1 MPVCSSCFC
10 SFYAADPSLPSAPQ
24 IAFASTCARDQ
35 YDRPIAGVLT
45 FVPSFLAGNAA
56 ALSAASA
63 WAATPAGAAAVAN
76 PDATSSVPSFSAAT
90 ALLRG
95 LMAPNGG
102 NPGKQL
108 LYVTMHEIAHALGF
122 SASSIPLFRDGATGL
137 PRARR
142 AGGAAFGLPEGGRVL
157 PATMLALP
165 SERGHAGCGT
175 PGGACVFKLRTPA
188 ASAAASRH
196 FGCPPETLLGPELE
210 NEEAET
216 SGAIELPTANVSYGS
231 HWEQR
236 LFASEL
242 MAPVLQ
248 FDDMFVS
255 ETTLGF
261 FEDSGWYYPDYAA
274 AIATSSA
281 PGVRFG
287 LRQGCAFATKECLRL
302 RTGPAADASFAATPP
317 GDAAALADA
326 VVPAG
331 SPAHYCSARRAPQC
345 TFDLRDKGTCDITS
359 MGSSAATTPYYA
371 YFRNVPFATGAQ
383 RTLGGSLPHAD
394 FCPLVVPQ
402 VSCSAD
408 PGGADVSFAGE
419 VYGATSRCVM
429 GTLAPAARVNG
440 TGGVARA
447 VAAPACYA
455 TACSADGL
463 TLTLSAR
470 SADGAV
476 RRVACLAA
484 QEGVALPVPGFAG
497 TVTCPPAWAVCGRTP
512 EPCAATSASY
522 GLSGTTLALGLAAA
536 AAAGVATLL
545 YTPSRLM
552 LAWESGAA
560 AREEA
565 RREAAEQARAQQAA
579 VEAEAEAMR
588 VALAFRGG
596 DGRQT
601 AQQQHAP
608 QAAVVPAAA
617 APSAGAWGDAE
628 AQTPPQRV
636 WRDRGDF
643 DGDDDDAAP
652 HAHASREASAYDH
665 EAPDDDVAVAP
676 PGAASPQPPPAV
688 PLLARAAALRAPGCF
703 PLLAQDAPG
712 PLAVLSRSHPAAV
725 LCRSVGYALS
735 RGARDL
741 QAGAPVQAQMYEQTR
756 GWGAA
761 SITLRLS
768 DSGGSTRPLPPP
780 LPLPPGAGWAPRLGR
795 QRHPASFAVSRVAA
809 DSRGAPLYMLQSY
822 DFDAPGGA
830 ARALQVQRLWGG
842 AAGPPPPL
850 PAGLGDGMEDAAET
864 VPAPAPPPPPRYA
877 SDGGNAFSAPNAEDA
892 FRAMGSAG
900 TAVPGGG
907 SAYGG
912 ASGAYAGG
920 YGSGVSAA
928 AAEAVTGWTPWF
940 YREQLH
946 APPLAAVPPERR
958 PPAALRAGLGGA
970 PLRRILALAV
980 LYGPV
985 TLLLVALEASL
996 RGAALQSRCAPAWRL
1011 IVARGASAGVLTS
1024 TFSYTAAYLAR
1035 NAPHLGIEMLPR
1047 SAFWPPLGVCAA
1059 GALAAAAWAVSAT
1072 YTAASGGLPLPMGP
1086 AATAPPGADALAGL
1100 CADPAGPVACAE
1112 AALRRVGIAWGAAL
1126 AGDAFLFTPLLL
1138 LASAYVWR
1146 DDVAVDTLA
1155 AHAKRKQAAVA
1166 EDGAWGA
1173 APAEVQMAPRAT
1185 QLPPSPQRLQQ
1196 REDAAG
1202 AWGGNG
1208 GGGGGGAWG
1217 DDSEAAPPAR
1227 TWQNPT
1233 YDDAAP
1239 SAPPLPPLTRGAA
1252 LRAETTGAWG

>member
-1 MPVCSSCFC
+1 
-10 SFYAADPSLPSAPQ
+10 
-24 IAFASTCARDQ
+24 
-35 YDRPIAGVLT
+35 VLT

-63 WAATPAGAAAVAN
+63 WAATPAGAAAVAAPN
-76 PDATSSVPSFSAAT
+76 AASSAPSFAAAS
-90 ALLRG
+90 ALLRA
-95 LMAPNGG
+95 LMAPDGN

-142 AGGAAFGLPEGGRVL
+142 AGGTAFGLPEDGRAL
-157 PATMLALP
+157 PAAMLVVP
-165 SERGHAGCGT
+165 TERGHVACGS

-188 ASAAASRH
+188 AAAAASRH

-216 SGAIELPTANVSYGS
+216 SGAVELPTANVSYGS

-261 FEDSGWYYPDYAA
+261 FEDSGWYYPDYNAA
-274 AIATSSA
+274 LATSSA

-302 RTGPAADASFAATPP
+302 RTGPAADASFAATAP

-331 SPAHYCSARRAPQC
+331 SPPHYCSSRRAPQC

-359 MGSSAATTPYYA
+359 MGSNAATTPHYA

-402 VSCSAD
+402 VSCQAD
-408 PGGADVSFAGE
+408 PGAADVAAALAGE
-419 VYGATSRCVM
+419 VYGVASRCVM

-447 VAAPACYA
+447 LAAPGCYA

-497 TVTCPPAWAVCGRTP
+497 TVTCPPAWAVCGRNP

-545 YTPSRLM
+545 YTPSRLL

-565 RREAAEQARAQQAA
+565 RCEAAEHARAQQAA

-596 DGRQT
+596 DGRENN
-601 AQQQHAP
+601 AQMQHHAP
-608 QAAVVPAAA
+608 AVVPAVT

-628 AQTPPQRV
+628 AQTPPQQQRG

-643 DGDDDDAAP
+643 DGDADDAAP
-652 HAHASREASAYDH
+652 MPHARREASAYDH
-665 EAPDDDVAVAP
+665 EAPADDDVAVAP
-676 PGAASPQPPPAV
+676 PGAALPQPPPPV
-688 PLLARAAALRAPGCF
+688 PLLARAAALRSPGCF

-741 QAGAPVQAQMYEQTR
+741 QPGAPVQAQMYEQTR

-761 SITLRLS
+761 SLTLCLVE
-768 DSGGSTRPLPPP
+768 SGGATRALPPPPP
-780 LPLPPGAGWAPRLGR
+780 LPPGSGWAPRLGR

-830 ARALQVQRLWGG
+830 ARPLQVQRMWGG

-850 PAGLGDGMEDAAET
+850 PAGLDDGMEEAE
-864 VPAPAPPPPPRYA
+864 ARRADPAPPPPPRYA
-877 SDGGNAFSAPNAEDA
+877 SDGGNAFSAPNADDA

-900 TAVPGGG
+900 TAVPAYGG
-907 SAYGG
+907 AYGG
-912 ASGAYAGG
+912 ASGAYSGG

-958 PPAALRAGLGGA
+958 PPGALRAGLGGA

-985 TLLLVALEASL
+985 TLLLVALEVSL

-1024 TFSYTAAYLAR
+1024 TFSYTTAYLAR
-1035 NAPHLGIEMLPR
+1035 GAPHLGIEMLPR

-1126 AGDAFLFTPLLL
+1126 AGDAFLFTPMLL

-1146 DDVAVDTLA
+1146 DDVAVDTHA
-1155 AHAKRKQAAVA
+1155 AHAKRQKAQQAE
-1166 EDGAWGA
+1166 EDGAWSA
-1173 APAEVQMAPRAT
+1173 APAEVQMAPRAPPP
-1185 QLPPSPQRLQQ
+1185 PPSPQRPQQ

-1217 DDSEAAPPAR
+1217 DHDTSDAAPAQR